1 MVKNAL
7 KTRWPPSH
15 VTERFVMIDFFVQQ
29 VNAHL
34 HVKFQVSKSVLKF
47 FPMLNF
53 QICNGCISETEVD
66 IRKRI
71 SIVQGSAQRL
81 SVLKISC
88 K

>member
-34 HVKFQVSKSVLKF
+34 HVKFQVCKCILKK

-53 QICNGCISETEVD
+53 QICNGCIPETEVD
-66 IRKRI
+66 RSDLFSSVSI
-71 SIVQGSAQRL
+71 SGQEL
-81 SVLKISC
+81 SVL
-88 K
+88 